1 MPFHL
6 NAHDNLQNS
15 KELEGGGK
23 WEELRD
29 LMDSL
34 SRQTDKIQV
43 WPKTLS
49 PVNKKGEEKIRQK
62 STSCFHTHTHTHTCL
77 CTWEHTRTYA
87 HEIRIHKNLNRN
99 LSAFGSM
106 RKRCWTELGELRW
119 TKTGKANKH

>member
-49 PVNKKGEEKIRQK
+49 PVNKKGEEKNGRSQPLV
-62 STSCFHTHTHTHTCL
+62 FTHTHIHTHACVHGNT
-77 CTWEHTRTYA
+77 HA
-87 HEIRIHKNLNRN
+87 HMLMK
-99 LSAFGSM
+99 
-106 RKRCWTELGELRW
+106 
-119 TKTGKANKH
+119 